1 MCNSYYGDIVNSM
14 YSALG
19 KAENHVRCG
28 NFQKAAEICIGIVA
42 QMVKHD
48 LNMPDEAADGLA
60 QDIQYVCR
68 YYKAYYGSK
77 GDGSESDKHDIS

>member
-14 YSALG
+14 YSAIG

-28 NFQKAAEICIGIVA
+28 DFKKAAEICIGLA
-42 QMVKHD
+42 TQMTT
-48 LNMPDEAADGLA
+48 

-68 YYKAYYGSK
+68 YYKAYYGCK
-77 GDGSESDKHDIS
+77 DDDSESDKHDIL

>member
-1 MCNSYYGDIVNSM
+1 MCYSYYDNIVNSM
-14 YSALG
+14 YSAIG

-28 NFQKAAEICIGIVA
+28 DFNKASEICIDLAA

-48 LNMPDEAADGLA
+48 LKMPDEAADGLM

-77 GDGSESDKHDIS
+77 DDDSESDKHDIS